1 MAPATVAGVTVRRG
15 TSTGTGARRVEWSRD
30 TIINAIQEWV
40 ATYDEPPRA
49 ADWNPSSA
57 KWSGQTWRIERYRAG
72 RADGTAWPSL
82 NAAKRPFDGSLAV
95 AVRAAGFEPSKP
107 GPRRRRDV
115 SPAQAD
121 RLQMSPAVRV
131 LLDAA
136 LAAARDADRR
146 ADALDERLGRARERA
161 AALTDERDA
170 ARRRSAGADAR
181 ARAAVEAA
189 LRRAEVDLHRSRGDA
204 EAASIAAAEARSRA
218 ERLAGRLAELERDGV
233 RLRGERDAL
242 LERLDRAIAE
252 AEAQAELVRAAR
264 AEAARAATERPDGP
278 AATPGARGAPAPASV
293 AVALREARQ
302 DAVDARRAADA
313 AERRAAA
320 AERRL
325 RDRVAGER
333 AGGGGPTPE
342 QTVALREGAAV
353 AAAGPAALG
362 GAIAALARARRSGG
376 GPATRDALWDVARA
390 AVAWR
395 ERI

>member
-15 TSTGTGARRVEWSRD
+15 TSTGTGRSRVEWSRD

-95 AVRAAGFEPSKP
+95 AVRAAGFEPPKP

-115 SPAQAD
+115 EPAQAG
-121 RLQMSPAVRV
+121 RLQMSPDVRV

-146 ADALDERLGRARERA
+146 ADALVERLGRAQERT

-181 ARAAVEAA
+181 ARASVEAA
-189 LRRAEVDLHRSRGDA
+189 LRRAEVELRRSREGA
-204 EAASIAAAEARSRA
+204 EATSVAAADARSRA
-218 ERLAGRLAELERDGV
+218 ERLAGRLADLERTGV

-242 LERLDRAIAE
+242 RERLDRAIAE
-252 AEAQAELVRAAR
+252 TEAQSELVRAAR
-264 AEAARAATERPDGP
+264 AEAARAARPDGP
-278 AATPGARGAPAPASV
+278 AAAPGARTASV
-293 AVALREARQ
+293 AAALRESRA
-302 DAVDARRAADA
+302 DAVEARRAADA

-320 AERRL
+320 AERAL

-342 QTVALREGAAV
+342 QTIALREGAAV
-353 AAAGPAALG
+353 GAAGPAALG
-362 GAIAALARARRSGG
+362 EAVTALARARRSGG